1 MSGVSHWCLG
11 ESNAAVADWLTGLK
25 AQYSDTAGLE
35 IRLPLL
41 LFSASILRP
50 ESFQRREAEGIL
62 QEKVQDERAS
72 HWPERIAKF
81 VLDQVG
87 DESVLA
93 LTPLTRDFDR
103 KHRQWVVEFYRHLLE
118 FGRGD
123 LTPAQ
128 FSGVM
133 HRATAV
139 SEPECCDQDYFLSL
153 MWSEEFF
160 MARHRAYT
168 YLRLDV
174 QFRKTPKLSVAFR
187 ARRSPNGPTQRF

>member
-1 MSGVSHWCLG
+1 
-11 ESNAAVADWLTGLK
+11 
-25 AQYSDTAGLE
+25 
-35 IRLPLL
+35 
-41 LFSASILRP
+41 
-50 ESFQRREAEGIL
+50 L

-72 HWPERIAKF
+72 HWPGRIAKF

-139 SEPECCDQDYFLSL
+139 SEPEFCDQDYFLSL

-160 MARHRAYT
+160 MARHRAY
-168 YLRLDV
+168 LLDV
-174 QFRKTPKLSVAFR
+174 QFRKTPSSAWHFEHEVLLMDLLKGFSAAKSLIWWAL
-187 ARRSPNGPTQRF
+187 